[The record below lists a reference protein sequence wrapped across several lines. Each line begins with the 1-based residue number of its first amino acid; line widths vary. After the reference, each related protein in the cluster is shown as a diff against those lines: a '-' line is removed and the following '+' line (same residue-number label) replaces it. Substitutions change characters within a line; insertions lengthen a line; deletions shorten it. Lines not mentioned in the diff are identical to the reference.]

1 MFLQSL
7 THPVGSP
14 YVNRFI
20 SEVENI
26 DAAVR
31 NLRQLP
37 ASVSM
42 QKFAGL

>member
-7 THPVGSP
+7 THPVSSP
-14 YVNRFI
+14 DVNGFI
-20 SEVENI
+20 PDVENI

-31 NLRQLP
+31 NGRQLP

-42 QKFAGL
+42 QKIAGL